1 MLCYWLEGGKQ
12 SFTCVFT
19 SARYNESYHKEEYPS
34 IYRMTSLYP
43 HSFFPEVF
51 QNRILLTT
59 LAVWVLAQTTKVV
72 LGVVKEKRFNF
83 RWFIGTGGMPS
94 SHAAGA
100 SALATSVGLEYGFNS
115 PLFAV
120 AAVFALVTMFDAQGV
135 RRATGFQATILNKMM
150 DDIYWKG
157 QIEEQRLKELVGHT
171 PIEVLAGFIFGTV
184 CAMILY

>member
-1 MLCYWLEGGKQ
+1 MATI
-12 SFTCVFT
+12 S
-19 SARYNESYHKEEYPS
+19 
-34 IYRMTSLYP
+34 P
-43 HSFFPEVF
+43 HSFFPEIF
-51 QNRILLTT
+51 QNRIFLIT
-59 LAVWVLAQTTKVV
+59 LVVWVLAQMIKVLV
-72 LGVVKEKRFNF
+72 GILKEKRFNF

-120 AAVFALVTMFDAQGV
+120 AAAFAMVTMFDAQGV
-135 RRATGFQATILNKMM
+135 RRATGSQASILNKMM

-171 PIEVLAGFIFGTV
+171 PIEVLAGFVFGV
-184 CAMILY
+184 ICAVILY

>member
-1 MLCYWLEGGKQ
+1 LLG
-12 SFTCVFT
+12 
-19 SARYNESYHKEEYPS
+19 
-34 IYRMTSLYP
+34 LYP
-43 HSFFPEVF
+43 HSFFPEIF
-51 QNRILLTT
+51 QNRIFLITM
-59 LAVWVLAQTTKVV
+59 AVWILAQTTKVL
-72 LGVVKEKRFNF
+72 LGVFKEKRFNF

-120 AAVFALVTMFDAQGV
+120 AAAFAMVTMFDAQGV
-135 RRATGFQATILNKMM
+135 RRATGYQATILNKMM

-171 PIEVLAGFIFGTV
+171 PIEVVAGFTFGV
-184 CAMILY
+184 ICAMALYSI

>member
-1 MLCYWLEGGKQ
+1 MLG
-12 SFTCVFT
+12 
-19 SARYNESYHKEEYPS
+19 
-34 IYRMTSLYP
+34 LYP
-43 HSFFPEVF
+43 HSFFPEIF
-51 QNRILLTT
+51 QNRILLVT
-59 LAVWVLAQTTKVV
+59 LAVWFQAQLIKVI
-72 LGVVKEKRFNF
+72 LGVIKEKRFNF

-120 AAVFALVTMFDAQGV
+120 AAAFAMVTMFDAQGV

-157 QIEEQRLKELVGHT
+157 QIEDQKLKELVGHT
-171 PIEVLAGFIFGTV
+171 PIEVLAGFVFGVT

>member
-1 MLCYWLEGGKQ
+1 MLG
-12 SFTCVFT
+12 S
-19 SARYNESYHKEEYPS
+19 
-34 IYRMTSLYP
+34 YP
-43 HSFFPEVF
+43 HSFFPEIF
-51 QNRILLTT
+51 QNRILLIT
-59 LAVWVLAQTTKVV
+59 LAVWVFAQMLKVIF
-72 LGVVKEKRFNF
+72 GVIKEKRFNF

-120 AAVFALVTMFDAQGV
+120 AAVFAMVTMFDAQGV

-171 PIEVLAGFIFGTV
+171 PVQVLAGFVFGV
-184 CAMILY
+184 ICAMVLY

>member
-1 MLCYWLEGGKQ
+1 MLG
-12 SFTCVFT
+12 
-19 SARYNESYHKEEYPS
+19 
-34 IYRMTSLYP
+34 LYP
-43 HSFFPEVF
+43 HSFFPEIF
-51 QNRILLTT
+51 QNRILLIT
-59 LAVWVLAQTTKVV
+59 LVVWVLAQMIKVL
-72 LGVVKEKRFNF
+72 LGILKEKKFNF

-120 AAVFALVTMFDAQGV
+120 AAAFAMVTMFDAQGV
-135 RRATGFQATILNKMM
+135 RRATGYQATILNKMM

-171 PIEVLAGFIFGTV
+171 PIEVLAGFIFGV
-184 CAMILY
+184 ICAMILY

>member
-1 MLCYWLEGGKQ
+1 LG
-12 SFTCVFT
+12 
-19 SARYNESYHKEEYPS
+19 
-34 IYRMTSLYP
+34 SLYP
-43 HSFFPEVF
+43 HLFFPEIF

-59 LAVWVLAQTTKVV
+59 LAVWVLAQSMKVI
-72 LGVVKEKRFNF
+72 LGVFKEKRFNF

-100 SALATSVGLEYGFNS
+100 SALATAVGLEYGFNS

-120 AAVFALVTMFDAQGV
+120 AAVFTMVTMFDAQGV
-135 RRATGFQATILNKMM
+135 RRATGYQATILNKMM

-171 PIEVLAGFIFGTV
+171 PIEVLAGFAFGVV
-184 CAMILY
+184 CAMVLY

>member
-1 MLCYWLEGGKQ
+1 M
-12 SFTCVFT
+12 S
-19 SARYNESYHKEEYPS
+19 KEQG
-34 IYRMTSLYP
+34 ILTALYP
-43 HSFFPEVF
+43 HSFFPEIF
-51 QNRILLTT
+51 QNRIFLIT
-59 LAVWVLAQTTKVV
+59 LAVWVLAQMIKVV
-72 LGVVKEKRFNF
+72 LGILKEKRFNF

-120 AAVFALVTMFDAQGV
+120 AASFAMVTMFDAQGV
-135 RRATGFQATILNKMM
+135 RRATGYQATILNKMM

-171 PIEVLAGFIFGTV
+171 PIEVLAGFIFGV
-184 CAMILY
+184 ICAMVLY

>member
-1 MLCYWLEGGKQ
+1 MLG
-12 SFTCVFT
+12 
-19 SARYNESYHKEEYPS
+19 
-34 IYRMTSLYP
+34 LYP
-43 HSFFPEVF
+43 HSFFPEIF
-51 QNRILLTT
+51 QNRIFLITLL
-59 LAVWVLAQTTKVV
+59 VWVLAQMIKVL
-72 LGVVKEKRFNF
+72 LGILKEKKFNF

-120 AAVFALVTMFDAQGV
+120 AAAFAMVTMFDAQGV
-135 RRATGFQATILNKMM
+135 RRATGYQATILNKMM

-171 PIEVLAGFIFGTV
+171 PVEVLAGFAFGV
-184 CAMILY
+184 ICAMILY